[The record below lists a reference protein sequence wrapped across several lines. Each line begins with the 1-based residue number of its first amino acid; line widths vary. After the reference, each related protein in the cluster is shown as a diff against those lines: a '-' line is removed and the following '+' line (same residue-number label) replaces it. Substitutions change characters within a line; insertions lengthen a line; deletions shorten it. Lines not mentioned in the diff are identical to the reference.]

1 MPKRYRVEITRSA
14 ERDALGIYHY
24 IERDSPARAAQW
36 FAEMERQI
44 RTLSQLPKRC
54 PVIPEAD
61 DIGVEY
67 RHLVS
72 GPYRTIF
79 RIEGTT
85 VWVVRVLHGVQL
97 LDTSTLETP
106 PRQ

>member
-1 MPKRYRVEITRSA
+1 MPKRYRVEIARSA
-14 ERDALGIYHY
+14 ERDALGIYDY
-24 IERDSPARAAQW
+24 IERDSPVRAAQW
-36 FAEMERQI
+36 FAEFERQI

-54 PVIPEAD
+54 PVVPEAD

-67 RHLVS
+67 RHIVS

-85 VWVVRVLHGVQL
+85 VWVVRVLHGAQL
-97 LDTSTLETP
+97 LDTSTLETAD
-106 PRQ
+106 